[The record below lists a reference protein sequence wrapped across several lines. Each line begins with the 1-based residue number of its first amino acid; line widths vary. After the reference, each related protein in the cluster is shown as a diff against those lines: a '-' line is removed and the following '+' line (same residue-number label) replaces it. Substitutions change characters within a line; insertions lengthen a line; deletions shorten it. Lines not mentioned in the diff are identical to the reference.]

1 MELKSKERRSRKRK
15 SRSSFADSDER
26 RETEKGGIFLGCII
40 YIYQREE
47 EGGIDATCGR
57 LTRVHVTL
65 HEYVYDGETEKT
77 TGRSAWKQWFS
88 GLSGFPYH

>member
-1 MELKSKERRSRKRK
+1 MYYLYIPKR
-15 SRSSFADSDER
+15 
-26 RETEKGGIFLGCII
+26 G
-40 YIYQREE
+40 
-47 EGGIDATCGR
+47 GGIDATCGG

-77 TGRSAWKQWFS
+77 TRRSALKQWFS